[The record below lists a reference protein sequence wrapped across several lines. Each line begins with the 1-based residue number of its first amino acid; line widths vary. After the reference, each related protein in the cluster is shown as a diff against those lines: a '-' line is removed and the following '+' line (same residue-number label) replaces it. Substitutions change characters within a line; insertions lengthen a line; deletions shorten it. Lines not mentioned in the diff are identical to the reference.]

1 MRAANVASGAA
12 EAAVG
17 VAAEV
22 ANVVEA
28 AGDRVVTAT
37 AELTGLRRTIFPNGL
52 TVVSE
57 YMPHVRSVAL
67 GAWVRSASVHE
78 VRADM
83 GVSHMLEH
91 LVFKGTERRGPREI
105 ALALE
110 SLGGSLDAWTS
121 REHTSFQARVLDE
134 HLPQAADVLADLLFA
149 PTLRARDLDLE
160 RKVVLEEISMVED
173 APDDIVFELHNAM
186 MWGEHPLGYS
196 ILGTRDTVSGLHVD
210 TVRALHDRAYRP
222 EHIVLSAAG
231 HVEHDALLDAL
242 VATGWDRVPR
252 GDAQR
257 AVMPA
262 AAGPARGQR
271 QHVDRDVAQSHV
283 VLGAGAISYSD
294 PRRYV
299 FALLASVLGGGMSS
313 RLFQRVREER
323 GLAYSIYAFHQHYR
337 DAGMHGVYF
346 ATSPE
351 QVDEAIGAVRAEL
364 GDLVAHGLPAA
375 ELAIGKGQLKGQMT
389 LSLESPGSRLYRAAA
404 TELYGEPFRSLDQVL
419 AEIEAITEADVASL
433 AVEMFRP
440 DDLSILTLGPSGAS

>member
-1 MRAANVASGAA
+1 MAVVVVAGAGATVAGATGAN
-12 EAAVG
+12 AVS
-17 VAAEV
+17 
-22 ANVVEA
+22 
-28 AGDRVVTAT
+28 AT
-37 AELTGLRRTIFPNGL
+37 AELTGLRRTTFDNGL

-57 YMPHVRSVAL
+57 YMPQVRSVAL

-78 VRADM
+78 ARADM

-134 HLPQAADVLADLLFA
+134 HLPQAADVLADLLFS
-149 PTLRARDLDLE
+149 PTLRSRDLDLE

-173 APDDIVFELHNAM
+173 APDDIVFELHNEL
-186 MWGEHPLGYS
+186 MWGDHPLGYS
-196 ILGTRDTVSGLHVD
+196 ILGTRDSVSALSLD
-210 TVRALHDRAYRP
+210 AVRALHDRAYRP
-222 EHIVLSAAG
+222 EHIVVSAAG
-231 HVEHDALLDAL
+231 HVEHDALVDAL
-242 VATGWDRVPR
+242 LATGWDQVAR
-252 GDAQR
+252 GASAR

-262 AAGPARGQR
+262 TIRPARGER
-271 QHVDRDVAQSHV
+271 RHVERDVAQSHV
-283 VLGAGAISYSD
+283 VLGAGAIPYGD

-337 DAGMHGVYF
+337 ETGMHGVYF

-351 QVDEAIGAVRAEL
+351 QVNEAIEAVHGEL
-364 GDLVAHGLPAA
+364 RDLATHGLPAT
-375 ELAIGKGQLKGQMT
+375 ELAIGKGQLKGQLT

-404 TELYGEPFRSLDQVL
+404 TELYGEPFRSLDLVL
-419 AEIEAITEADVASL
+419 AEIDAITETDVSEL
-433 AVEMFRP
+433 AAEMFQP
-440 DDLSILTLGPSGAS
+440 DDMSVLILGPAAAP